1 MRCSVEDKTCY
12 QETESKNKNAQAP
25 TDSNARRT
33 QKFQH
38 HEAKT
43 VRCSAQDNASYRETE
58 TKNINARGTTEKNAQ
73 MR

>member
-1 MRCSVEDKTCY
+1 MRCSVKDKTCY